1 MRQNVQSAIGEGQEE
16 ISKGIIQL
24 VNLFIAP

>member
-24 VNLFIAP
+24 VNLFIAS